1 MATKQYH
8 STSPGRR
15 GMSTVDYS
23 HLDKVKPLSSLTV
36 SLKKNAGRN
45 NQGRITVRHKGGGS
59 RQKYRVI
66 DWKRDKRDIVG
77 TVETIEYDPNRTA
90 FIALILYS
98 DGERRYII
106 APDHLKKGM
115 KIIASEKA
123 DVKVGNSMPLKS
135 IPFGVDIHNIELKP
149 GGGSKMVRSAGAR
162 CQLVGRVDGWAQLK
176 MPSGEMRR
184 VQEDC
189 MATVG
194 VVSNVDQ
201 INVSIGKA
209 GRSRWLG
216 IRPTVRGVA
225 MNPIDHPHG
234 GGEGKTSGG
243 RHPVSPWAQPT
254 KGYKTRKNKR
264 TDKDII
270 RRSAK
275 RREARVK

>member
-1 MATKQYH
+1 MATKQYK

-23 HLDKVKPLSSLTV
+23 HLDKVEPLASLTV
-36 SLKKNAGRN
+36 SLKKHAGRN

-59 RQKYRVI
+59 RQKYRII
-66 DWKRDKRDIVG
+66 DWKRDKKDIPGV
-77 TVETIEYDPNRTA
+77 VETIEYDPNRTA
-90 FIALILYS
+90 FIAKVLYT

-106 APDHLKKGM
+106 APEQLKKGM
-115 KIIASEKA
+115 KVVSSDKA
-123 DVKVGNSMPLKS
+123 DVKVGNAMPLKS
-135 IPFGVDIHNIELKP
+135 IPYGVDIHNVELKP

-184 VQEDC
+184 VQEEC
-189 MATVG
+189 MATIG
-194 VVSNVDQ
+194 SVSNQDQ

-270 RRSAK
+270 RRAAK
-275 RREARVK
+275 RRESRVK

>member
-1 MATKQYH
+1 MATKQYQA
-8 STSPGRR
+8 TSPGRR

-23 HLDKVKPLSSLTV
+23 HLDKVEPHAPLTV
-36 SLKKNAGRN
+36 SLKKHSGRN

-59 RQKYRVI
+59 RQKYRII
-66 DWKRDKRDIVG
+66 DWKRDKRDVVG
-77 TVETIEYDPNRTA
+77 VVETIEYDPNRTA
-90 FIALILYS
+90 FIALVLYS

-106 APDHLKKGM
+106 APDQLQKGM
-115 KIIASEKA
+115 KIVSSEKA
-123 DVKVGNSMPLKS
+123 DVKIGNSMPLKS
-135 IPFGVDIHNIELKP
+135 IPYGVDIHNIELRP
-149 GGGSKMVRSAGAR
+149 GGGSKLVRSAGGR
-162 CQLVGRVDGWAQLK
+162 CQLVGRVDGWAQIK

-189 MATVG
+189 MATIG
-194 VVSNVDQ
+194 VVSNIDQ

-270 RRSAK
+270 RRAAK
-275 RREARVK
+275 RRESRVK